1 MRTDNSIR
9 SNFSSCSGF
18 CANSLLAPWLS
29 WLTDVCPM
37 PTSSKNSN
45 RDFGGVLVGLY
56 PWWWLPGDVGF
67 PAAPII
73 ILVMEADSF
82 CELWKSS
89 PKHSTKQIV
98 IKGLLEPR
106 CFGDPDMIPT
116 CILSLGT
123 PRPVEER
130 VLFPIAFHS
139 IVLPSTS
146 FHSHS
151 HFHSL
156 SGGGSILASPWRMG
170 LGGGH
175 SSTKGTLRRL
185 SSFLRFLSD
194 TLISWGCQGTSK
206 HRLYN

>member
-18 CANSLLAPWLS
+18 CANSLLAPWLR

-37 PTSSKNSN
+37 PTWSKNSN

-98 IKGLLEPR
+98 IKGLREPR
-106 CFGDPDMIPT
+106 CFGDPDDSDVHSLFRNSQASRGESALSHCIPFY
-116 CILSLGT
+116 C
-123 PRPVEER
+123 
-130 VLFPIAFHS
+130 IAFHF
-139 IVLPSTS
+139 IPFS
-146 FHSHS
+146 FPFPFIEWRRQ
-151 HFHSL
+151 HFSQPL
-156 SGGGSILASPWRMG
+156 KDGA
-170 LGGGH
+170 
-175 SSTKGTLRRL
+175 
-185 SSFLRFLSD
+185 
-194 TLISWGCQGTSK
+194 WG
-206 HRLYN
+206 RAF